1 MRLGTQGAKT
11 GNAESHGSMSFEEE
25 KQCVIY
31 CLIRAAEGCGLLIY
45 R

>member
-25 KQCVIY
+25 NNALFIV
-31 CLIRAAEGCGLLIY
+31 
-45 R
+45 